1 MVGMANNP
9 PFKGMVE
16 VSMQIFMRLRAPLC
30 LGVLF
35 LLTGCAGVTVT
46 PLDATGKKAPGQEA
60 GLRYYMP
67 RPYLLVVQLP
77 PTATKTDSS
86 SGGDGQVE
94 ADAVPPGGNSST
106 KPQKDSPTT
115 NTDTAASSPGSSP
128 ISDTSFM
135 AATPQY
141 QVKLIYLPDLEH
153 PMAMTSSTGL
163 FGTSTMTPT
172 LQDGWMLTSLN
183 ANADSKMAETL
194 TALASIAGSV
204 AGGGTGA
211 AAKAAKSTATST
223 QSLLAQFGPQATPVN
238 PVLRPGLYRFE
249 YNKKGV
255 MTGLKAVAFFDA
267 DTGIVAPSK

>member
-1 MVGMANNP
+1 MGGMANNL

-16 VSMQIFMRLRAPLC
+16 VSMRIFMRLRAPLC
-30 LGVLF
+30 LGVLI

-46 PLDATGKKAPGQEA
+46 PLDANGKVAKDQGA

-77 PTATKTDSS
+77 ATATKTDSS
-86 SGGDGQVE
+86 NGDNGQVE
-94 ADAVPPGGNSST
+94 MDAVPSGDKS
-106 KPQKDSPTT
+106 KT
-115 NTDTAASSPGSSP
+115 NTDAAASSPSSAP

-141 QVKLIYLPDLEH
+141 QVKLVYLPDLEH
-153 PMAMTSSTGL
+153 PMAMSSSTGL

-183 ANADSKMAETL
+183 ANADSKMSETL

-204 AGGGTGA
+204 AGGGSGA
-211 AAKAAKSTATST
+211 AAKAAKNTVSST
-223 QSLLAQFGPQATPVN
+223 QFVSPQFTSQGKLVN

-249 YNKKGV
+249 YDTNGV
-255 MTGLKAVAFFDA
+255 LTGLKAVAFFDA
-267 DTGIVAPSK
+267 ENGIVSP